1 MGHATACAAGLA
13 VQRAIAER
21 GLLPQ
26 VRSLGDALLSALRER
41 FADHP
46 FVGDVRGR
54 GLFVGVELVADRESR
69 QPFEPGR
76 AVHKRVKRAA
86 MARGMLCYPNG
97 GTADG
102 VRGDHVLLA
111 PAFIVD
117 ERQLTIIVDTL
128 AEAIDEA
135 TTTDH

>member
-1 MGHATACAAGLA
+1 
-13 VQRAIAER
+13 
-21 GLLPQ
+21 
-26 VRSLGDALLSALRER
+26 LGDTLLSALRER
-41 FADHP
+41 FAEHP

-54 GLFVGVELVADRESR
+54 ALFVGVELVADRESR

-102 VRGDHVLLA
+102 VRGDHVLIA

-117 ERQLTIIVDTL
+117 ERQLTTIVDTL